1 MTEPGLPANSSYSGL
16 YSINCEYEFLIP
28 ALIRCERRLYWGCFK
43 GLNANNFVKEYSWS
57 REAISPLASS
67 VLQMIG
73 AKNGFEFVLDVP
85 VLKFKVVIN
94 G

>member
-1 MTEPGLPANSSYSGL
+1 
-16 YSINCEYEFLIP
+16 
-28 ALIRCERRLYWGCFK
+28 
-43 GLNANNFVKEYSWS
+43 VKEYSWS

-85 VLKFKVVIN
+85 VLKFEVVIN

>member
-28 ALIRCERRLYWGCFK
+28 ALIRCERRLYLVWFK
-43 GLNANNFVKEYSWS
+43 GLKVNSFVKDYSWS
-57 REAISPLASS
+57 LETISPLASS

-85 VLKFKVVIN
+85 VLKFEVVIN